1 MITFF
6 ATPKPFVGTTKI
18 LQENAIRSWK
28 AISGSEVFLYGN
40 DEGVKEAAE
49 NMGCTHIPDTPISE
63 YGTPYLD
70 DVFYEAQNRASN
82 DIMCYVNSDI
92 LINGIDTAVAFT
104 KGSDFL
110 MTGKRTDI
118 QTVTHQKMYP
128 GMDWFAFPKGMIT
141 DMPHFIVGRRG
152 WDNWMVYHC
161 RSRGIPVIDATG
173 FVRALHPNHDYNHVP
188 ESKGCGWKKCP
199 ESDYNVGLL
208 KNRIIYLWE
217 LDDATHSFNN
227 DCTLI
232 KKPASVRDIT
242 QGIILKTP
250 ERFHRVINP
259 FYQCG
264 HIARY
269 LWLKVTT

>member
-6 ATPKPFVGTTKI
+6 TIPKPFTGLSST
-18 LQENAIRSWK
+18 QQRDAIHSWK
-28 AISGSEVFLYGN
+28 RVKGSEIFLFGN
-40 DEGVKEAAE
+40 DEGVAE
-49 NMGCTHIPDTPISE
+49 TAEEYGCTHFPNIKISN

-70 DVFYEAQNRASN
+70 EAFITTQREATNKT
-82 DIMCYVNSDI
+82 ICYVNSDI
-92 LINGIDTAVAFT
+92 LINGVDTAVACI

-110 MTGKRTDI
+110 MTGKRTDMK
-118 QTVTHQKMYP
+118 TGTHQKMYP

-161 RSRGIPVIDATG
+161 RARGIPVIDATG

-188 ESKGCGWKKCP
+188 ESKGDGWKKCP
-199 ESDYNVGLL
+199 ESDYNLNL
-208 KNRIIYLWE
+208 IKNRIIYLWE
-217 LDDATHSFNN
+217 LDDATHYFNN

-232 KKPASVRDIT
+232 KKPRSLRDIT

-250 ERFHRVINP
+250 ERFHCVINP
-259 FYQCG
+259 FYRGG

-269 LWLKVTT
+269 IWLKATT

>member
-6 ATPKPFVGTTKI
+6 TIPKPFVGDTAT
-18 LQENAIRSWK
+18 QQRNAIESWK
-28 AISGSEVFLYGN
+28 AISGSEILLYGN
-40 DEGVKEAAE
+40 DKGVAE
-49 NMGCTHIPDTPISE
+49 TAEQYELIHIPDISLSA

-70 DVFYEAQNRASN
+70 DVFYDAQKRASN
-82 DIMCYVNSDI
+82 AIVCYVNSDI
-92 LINGIDTAVAFT
+92 LINGIDIPVASI

-110 MTGKRTDI
+110 MTGKRIDI
-118 QTVTHQKMYP
+118 ETATYQKMYP

-188 ESKGCGWKKCP
+188 ESNGCGWWKCP
-199 ESDYNVGLL
+199 ESDHNIGLL

-217 LDDATHSFNN
+217 IDDATHSFNN
-227 DCTLI
+227 DCKMI
-232 KKPASVRDIT
+232 KKPMSLRDIT
-242 QGIILKTP
+242 QGAILKTP
-250 ERFHRVINP
+250 EKFHWVIDP
-259 FYQCG
+259 FYRCG

-269 LWLKVTT
+269 LWLKVAT